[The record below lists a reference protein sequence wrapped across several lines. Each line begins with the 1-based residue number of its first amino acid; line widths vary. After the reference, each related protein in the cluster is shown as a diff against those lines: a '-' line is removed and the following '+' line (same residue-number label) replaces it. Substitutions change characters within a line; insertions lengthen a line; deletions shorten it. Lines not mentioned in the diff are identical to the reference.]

1 MNRYEK
7 LIGELEDIGKLE
19 DRVKELEA
27 ALMRIYDN
35 CSDVDLVIDVSI
47 EALEGALTN
56 EQV

>member
-1 MNRYEK
+1 MNKYEK
-7 LIGELEDIGKLE
+7 LIGELED
-19 DRVKELEA
+19 RVKELET
-27 ALMRIYDN
+27 ALRRIYDN